1 LVCICKPFAA
11 CITVIPFLDDALG
24 SIGQEYIYYILKEI
38 TIRIKAQDKWRNILF
53 SCKVVSDS
61 PWTIALQAALSMG
74 FPRQNYWSMCH
85 LLQGIFLT
93 QGSNSHP
100 LHWQADFFTT
110 EPSGKLW

>member
-74 FPRQNYWSMCH
+74 FPRQNYWSM
-85 LLQGIFLT
+85 LPSPPGDLPDPGIKLT
-93 QGSNSHP
+93 SPALAGR
-100 LHWQADFFTT
+100 FFYH
-110 EPSGKLW
+110 